1 MRNFFHALPLQNIR
15 ETNEGGFSSLAL
27 AELGTTMG
35 EEHRAGPSPLVN
47 LDPNHPGW
55 PTIGWQKTNLRLR
68 ERIPALAKARASS
81 QSLAIVGQEVV
92 GRPAPKSGLV
102 LI

>member
-1 MRNFFHALPLQNIR
+1 MRCRNRLGLSYLFLWCRLTLPVPPPSGSQAEQRVGNFFHTLPLQNIR

-47 LDPNHPGW
+47 FRSESSRVANH
-55 PTIGWQKTNLRLR
+55 R
-68 ERIPALAKARASS
+68 LAKN
-81 QSLAIVGQEVV
+81 
-92 GRPAPKSGLV
+92 
-102 LI
+102 